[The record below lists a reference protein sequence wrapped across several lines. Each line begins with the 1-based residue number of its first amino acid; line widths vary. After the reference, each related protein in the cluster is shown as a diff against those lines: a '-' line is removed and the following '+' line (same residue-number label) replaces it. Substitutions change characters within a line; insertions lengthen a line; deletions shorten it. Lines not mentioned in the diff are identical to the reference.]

1 MIRVGD
7 IRPSQIMFSFGVGS
21 VLDLPQFSALVMGL
35 DSWQPDLCAL
45 IDEPR
50 LLAALQRRLGPQL
63 TTLRMPPVQEDSM
76 ETEGMSDNLGIPVVP
91 FPRWLRCTLCGAIAP
106 VDSGIFKL
114 SANKYRPDRT
124 GYVHESCSVN
134 RFQTAPRAVP
144 VRFLLACNKGH
155 LSDIPWVDY
164 VHDGSPCPSPRLFM
178 REFGVTGDAAGIH
191 VKCESCGKGKRL
203 GLLFTQRNPFPC
215 PGLHPHLRWKDPS
228 GCDADV
234 KVVNLGASNLWFA
247 QSMSVLSIP
256 DAQSLLETYVRQH
269 WNTLIDA
276 DDIAVINFL
285 SKKQL
290 PELAEYPAHEVL
302 KTIIDRKNALSN
314 PAPETAYDIKLPE
327 WNVFTGISRIRPEDK
342 QELEVSFVPAPQG
355 YGRLFEQT
363 TLVHRLREVRALYG
377 FCRVDLQ
384 QELDL
389 GQESSIE
396 CAPLTR
402 GQPTWLPAC
411 ETRGEGIFVRLKE
424 EAIQSWEQLP
434 LVRTHDALF
443 KEAHRA
449 WRSARR
455 FQDTLAGY
463 PGVRFVLLH
472 SLSHALMRQIA
483 LECGYTAASVR
494 ERLYCRDVSHPEGP
508 MAGVLLYTAASDS
521 EGTLG
526 GLVSLGDPVTLGRHL
541 KQALESMR
549 LCASDPLCSERVPT
563 NDGRS
568 IHGASCHACLF
579 SPETSCESG
588 NRYLDRNVLIET
600 FAEKSIEFF
609 VRGEDEA

>member
-35 DSWQPDLCAL
+35 DGWQPDLCAL

-50 LLAALQRRLGPQL
+50 LLAALQHRLGPQL
-63 TTLRMPPVQEDSM
+63 TALRMPPVQEDSM
-76 ETEGMSDNLGIPVVP
+76 EAEGMNDSLGIPVVP

-114 SANKYRPDRT
+114 SANRYRPDRT

-134 RFQTAPRAVP
+134 RYQKAPRAVP

-178 REFGVTGDAAGIH
+178 REFGATGDAGGIH

-215 PGLHPHLRWKDPS
+215 PGLHPHLRWKDPG

-256 DAQSLLETYVRQH
+256 DAQSLLEAYIRQH
-269 WNTLIDA
+269 WNTLTDV
-276 DDIAVINFL
+276 DDIAVITFL
-285 SKKQL
+285 AKKQL
-290 PELAEYPAHEVL
+290 PELAEFPAEEVL
-302 KTIIDRKNALSN
+302 QAIKDRKSALLN
-314 PAPETAYDIKLPE
+314 PALETAYDIKLPE
-327 WNVFTGISRIRPEDK
+327 WSVFTGASRIRPEDK
-342 QELEVSFVPAPQG
+342 QELETSFVPAPQG
-355 YGRLFEQT
+355 FEQLFEQT

-389 GQESSIE
+389 GQGDSIE

-402 GQPTWLPAC
+402 GQPAWLPAC
-411 ETRGEGIFVRLKE
+411 ETRGEGIFIRLKE
-424 EAIQSWEQLP
+424 QTVQAWEQSP
-434 LVRTHDALF
+434 LIQGHNALF
-443 KEAHRA
+443 REAHRA

-494 ERLYCRDVSHPEGP
+494 ERLYCRDASHPDGP
-508 MAGVLLYTAASDS
+508 MAGILLYTAASDS

-526 GLVSLGDPVTLGRHL
+526 GLVSLGEPVTLGRHL
-541 KQALESMR
+541 KQALESMK

-579 SPETSCESG
+579 SPETSCECG
-588 NRYLDRNVLIET
+588 NRYLDRNVLVET
-600 FAEKSIEFF
+600 FAEKILEFF
-609 VRGEDEA
+609 G